1 MEIRTCEEYVLAKLA
16 RLEEEYDEAVDELA
30 EARRDHA
37 EKLSAVMEDIKRHR
51 ETIVWSSKERE
62 RLENELKDANERIR
76 SLEATCS
83 EFARENDRLKRKVR
97 DGE

>member
-30 EARRDHA
+30 EARREVA
-37 EKLSAVMEDIKRHR
+37 RLE
-51 ETIVWSSKERE
+51 ETITWQLRERE
-62 RLENELKDANERIR
+62 RTENELKDANECIR

-83 EFARENDRLKRKVR
+83 EFARENDRLKKKVR